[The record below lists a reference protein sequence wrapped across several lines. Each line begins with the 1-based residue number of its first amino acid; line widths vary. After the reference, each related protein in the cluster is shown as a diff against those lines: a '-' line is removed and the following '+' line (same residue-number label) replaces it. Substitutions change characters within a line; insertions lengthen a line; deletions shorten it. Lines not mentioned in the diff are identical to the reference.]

1 MRSAGNF
8 RPEWGYLAPAP
19 SFARTARIVLVATAI
34 GATAGAG
41 VVLSL
46 IDRSPAQERTSVAAR
61 AIVTSVHEAAAP
73 AASQTSATPVT
84 APAAPPPSPPASS
97 PVTPSD
103 VASQSP
109 NHALVP
115 PGERADQRGAAP
127 STEANASAQG
137 PAQGPAPITPSEN
150 DAPASAHETSATEP
164 IAAQPSAAQPSATE
178 TSATQPNS
186 ESANATPHSAAGV
199 AALSEPSATG
209 TPTDATDG
217 GVSAQEHEQE
227 HEQEQAAQK
236 KVKHHLANERT
247 PFPGLGTFF
256 RRFFVAHA
264 ARPNYSNR

>member
-8 RPEWGYLAPAP
+8 RSEWGYLAPVP

-46 IDRSPAQERTSVAAR
+46 VDRSPQPERTSVAAR
-61 AIVTSVHEAAAP
+61 AIVTGLHEAAAP
-73 AASQTSATPVT
+73 AASQTSAVPIAPAAAPVT
-84 APAAPPPSPPASS
+84 APAVQPALPPVSS
-97 PVTPSD
+97 PVAPSD
-103 VASQSP
+103 VATQSP

-115 PGERADQRGAAP
+115 STQPANQRAAAP

-137 PAQGPAPITPSEN
+137 SAQGLAQGPAPVTTSEN
-150 DAPASAHETSATEP
+150 NAPASAHETR
-164 IAAQPSAAQPSATE
+164 AAQTSAPPANPIE

-186 ESANATPHSAAGV
+186 EPANAAPHPAAGV

-209 TPTDATDG
+209 TAADATDSG
-217 GVSAQEHEQE
+217 TSAQE
-227 HEQEQAAQK
+227 QALAQK
-236 KVKHHLANERT
+236 KVKHHVANERT
-247 PFPGLGTFF
+247 PFPALGTFF
-256 RRFFVAHA
+256 RRFFVAHV

>member
-8 RPEWGYLAPAP
+8 RPEWGYLAPVP

-46 IDRSPAQERTSVAAR
+46 VDRSPQPERTSVAAR
-61 AIVTSVHEAAAP
+61 AIVTGLHEAAAP
-73 AASQTSATPVT
+73 AASRTSAAPIAPVA
-84 APAAPPPSPPASS
+84 APAAPPASSPASS
-97 PVTPSD
+97 PVAPSD
-103 VASQSP
+103 VATQSP

-115 PGERADQRGAAP
+115 STQPANQRAAAP

-137 PAQGPAPITPSEN
+137 SAQGPAQGSAQGPAPVTASEN
-150 DAPASAHETSATEP
+150 NAPASAHETSAAQTSAPPANP
-164 IAAQPSAAQPSATE
+164 IE

-186 ESANATPHSAAGV
+186 EPANAAPHPAAGV

-209 TPTDATDG
+209 TAADATDSG
-217 GVSAQEHEQE
+217 TSAQE
-227 HEQEQAAQK
+227 QALAQK
-236 KVKHHLANERT
+236 KVKHHVANERK
-247 PFPGLGTFF
+247 PFPALGTFF

-264 ARPNYSNR
+264 ARSNYSNR

>member
-1 MRSAGNF
+1 MRSARNF
-8 RPEWGYLAPAP
+8 SPEWGYLASAP

-46 IDRSPAQERTSVAAR
+46 VDRTPVPERTSVASR

-73 AASQTSATPVT
+73 AASQISAAPIAPVAAPVT
-84 APAAPPPSPPASS
+84 APAAPPASSPASS
-97 PVTPSD
+97 PVAPSD
-103 VASQSP
+103 VATQSP
-109 NHALVP
+109 NNALVP
-115 PGERADQRGAAP
+115 PSRPANQRAAAP

-137 PAQGPAPITPSEN
+137 PDQGSAQGPAPVTPSEN
-150 DAPASAHETSATEP
+150 NAPASARETSA
-164 IAAQPSAAQPSATE
+164 AQTSATPANAIE

-186 ESANATPHSAAGV
+186 EPANAAPHPAAGV

-209 TPTDATDG
+209 TAADATDSG
-217 GVSAQEHEQE
+217 TSAQE
-227 HEQEQAAQK
+227 QALAQK
-236 KVKHHLANERT
+236 KVKHHVNERT
-247 PFPGLGTFF
+247 PFPALGTFF

>member
-41 VVLSL
+41 VVLTL
-46 IDRSPAQERTSVAAR
+46 IDRSPAPERTSVATR
-61 AIVTSVHEAAAP
+61 AIVTSVHEAAAL
-73 AASQTSATPVT
+73 AASQTSAAPVT
-84 APAAPPPSPPASS
+84 VPAAPPASPPARS
-97 PVTPSD
+97 PVAPSD
-103 VASQSP
+103 VATESP
-109 NHALVP
+109 NHPLVP
-115 PGERADQRGAAP
+115 PSEPADQRGAAP
-127 STEANASAQG
+127 STEANALAQG
-137 PAQGPAPITPSEN
+137 PAQGPAPVTPSEN
-150 DAPASAHETSATEP
+150 NAPASAHETSAT
-164 IAAQPSAAQPSATE
+164 QPSAS
-178 TSATQPNS
+178 QPNS
-186 ESANATPHSAAGV
+186 ESANATPHPVASV
-199 AALSEPSATG
+199 AALSGPSATG

-217 GVSAQEHEQE
+217 GASAQEQEQE

-236 KVKHHLANERT
+236 KVKHHFANERT